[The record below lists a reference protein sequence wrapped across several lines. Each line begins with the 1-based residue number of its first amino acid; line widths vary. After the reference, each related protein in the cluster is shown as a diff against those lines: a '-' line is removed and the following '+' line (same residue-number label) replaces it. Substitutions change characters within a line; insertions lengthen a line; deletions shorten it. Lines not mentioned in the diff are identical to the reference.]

1 MTTTAFIQGEVI
13 RKKGVEYFRV
23 KSFKWKIEPGEARS
37 LFTNL
42 FNGDKTL
49 GISLYS
55 GSVATKKGWKTSFVI
70 IVFAYALL
78 LVTTYYRLSH
88 DLTSS

>member
-1 MTTTAFIQGEVI
+1 MNLRCSVTRIFLFSVADVTTTAFVQGEMI
-13 RKKGVEYFRV
+13 RKKGVEYYKV

-55 GSVATKKGWKTSFVI
+55 GTVLLCSVMF
-70 IVFAYALL
+70 
-78 LVTTYYRLSH
+78 
-88 DLTSS
+88 